1 MKQNVPNVV
10 DGVEPA
16 ELSEE
21 SGVGNV
27 AADVGSAT
35 ETAGPV
41 VGPVVHTPWKTEQQ
55 KCLQLK
61 YNKEKKQLKTS
72 NIYIL

>member
-41 VGPVVHTPWKTEQQ
+41 VGPVVHTP
-55 KCLQLK
+55 
-61 YNKEKKQLKTS
+61 
-72 NIYIL
+72 